1 MTTGTI
7 IFLVVIVLQA
17 VIRMAAKQGEK
28 KAKEARARLEGAQ
41 TSPLEVA
48 RITQVKA
55 PPIVAMPNRSA
66 PPVPPVTQGVSA
78 APAARSYLEEMKR
91 RIDQFAE
98 DAPTDVVA
106 ALRRQWSDAAADVNS
121 GFKEERGD
129 TAVVEARGVV
139 PGTTGAFDSSFDAA
153 SDEEDPAGEAT
164 ATYLRERSRQIHE
177 GALRGRH
184 PGGTTSATLSVSP
197 SADVASAT
205 SSPLRT
211 ALSTK
216 AGLRQGF
223 ILAEVLGPPIS
234 LRQPA

>member
-7 IFLVVIVLQA
+7 IFLVVFVLQA

-28 KAKEARARLEGAQ
+28 KAKEAKARLEGAQ
-41 TSPLEVA
+41 TSPPGVA
-48 RITQVKA
+48 RIAQVKA
-55 PPIVAMPNRSA
+55 PPIIAMPNRSA

-78 APAARSYLEEMKR
+78 APATRSYLEEMKR

-129 TAVVEARGVV
+129 TAVVEARAVF
-139 PGTTGAFDSSFDAA
+139 PGTTGAFDSSVAA
-153 SDEEDPAGEAT
+153 TSDEEDFVGEAT
-164 ATYLRERSRQIHE
+164 ATYLRERSKQIHE
-177 GALRGRH
+177 GALSGRR
-184 PGGTTSATLSVSP
+184 PRDTTAATPSVKTSAVPALP
-197 SADVASAT
+197 L
-205 SSPLRT
+205 SSPLRSAFT
-211 ALSTK
+211 TRS
-216 AGLRQGF
+216 GLRQG
-223 ILAEVLGPPIS
+223 ILLAEVLGPPVS